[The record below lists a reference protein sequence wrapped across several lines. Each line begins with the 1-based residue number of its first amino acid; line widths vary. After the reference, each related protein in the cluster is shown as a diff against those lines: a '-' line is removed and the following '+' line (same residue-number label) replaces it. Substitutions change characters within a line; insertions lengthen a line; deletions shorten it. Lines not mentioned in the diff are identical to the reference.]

1 MSSILRSCVALAAGA
16 FCLGTANALTIE
28 YPDFSDHTGLQLNGA
43 TAGINATPVVD
54 GQGRSVLRLTNALS
68 QSGSAFLTDA
78 VSLANQASFS
88 SFFSFRISNPLGAS
102 DNDGQ
107 GADGIVFVVQTV
119 ANTAGGGGG
128 GIGYSGLPNSVGAE
142 FDTWNNGSGLG
153 DPNGNHVAVDLNGVF
168 SPADLAVPV
177 ARRMNDGDVWFA
189 WVDYNGADDMLEVR
203 LSLNASRPASA
214 LVSRTVDLVSVL
226 GNEAAFAGFTS
237 GTGAAGGFHD
247 ILSWTFVN
255 EFRPIDP
262 TPPPSVPEPGSLL
275 LLTGGLAALGLMRRR
290 RESAI

>member
-1 MSSILRSCVALAAGA
+1 MSQHLRSCLMIAAGS
-16 FCLGTANALTIE
+16 LSLTAAHALTIQ
-28 YPDFSDHTGLQLNGA
+28 YPDFSDLSGLQLNGA
-43 TAGINATPVVD
+43 TAPINSTPVVD
-54 GQGRSVLRLTNALS
+54 DQGRNVLRLTNALS

-88 SFFSFRISNPLGAS
+88 SFFSFRISNPIGAS

-128 GIGYSGLPNSVGAE
+128 GIGYLGLPNSVGVE
-142 FDTWNNGSGLG
+142 FDTWNNDTGSG
-153 DPNGNHVAVDLNGVF
+153 DPNGNHVAIDLGGVF
-168 SPADLAVPV
+168 SPAELAVPV
-177 ARRMNDGDVWFA
+177 SRRMNDGDVWFA
-189 WVDYNGADDMLEVR
+189 WVDYNGDTDLLEMR
-203 LSLNASRPASA
+203 LALNPSRPAGA
-214 LVSRTVDLVSVL
+214 LVSRTVDLVGVL
-226 GNEAAFAGFTS
+226 NKESAFAGFTS

-262 TPPPSVPEPGSLL
+262 TPTPEPGSLL
-275 LLTGGLAALGLMRRR
+275 LLTGGLAGLAFARRR
-290 RESAI
+290 R